1 MPEESKQVNSAT
13 ITYYSL
19 KKLVA
24 FICSN
29 VTHFIPLFKKTNKTQ
44 VLGVFA
50 IFIFPSAD
58 WRQNRILKSMTIEEM
73 RGWSFCDS
81 FIHWLTFQSSIAFPW
96 LV

>member
-44 VLGVFA
+44 VLGVFCHLY
-50 IFIFPSAD
+50 I
-58 WRQNRILKSMTIEEM
+58 
-73 RGWSFCDS
+73 SFCR
-81 FIHWLTFQSSIAFPW
+81 LTTK
-96 LV
+96 LYLKE